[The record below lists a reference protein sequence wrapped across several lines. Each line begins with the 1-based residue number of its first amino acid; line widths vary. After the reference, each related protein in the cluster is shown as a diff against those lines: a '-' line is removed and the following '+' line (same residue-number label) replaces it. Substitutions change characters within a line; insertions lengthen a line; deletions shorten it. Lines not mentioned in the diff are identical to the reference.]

1 VIGKLR
7 LQNFKGVR
15 EGEVE
20 LAPLTII
27 LGGNN
32 SGKTTVLEALF
43 LAPNPFRRVPYAT
56 AGMFAAGALEALHRT
71 LQSTG
76 HGFLFYNYTAENASI
91 QCDDY
96 LLRFIKEDQHI
107 YVTTNKNIGFSHR
120 TGRGKEIQIIGTLS
134 LSSPSATDLISHS
147 YREAIIENSLLLSSK
162 LAGMSYEYLKDNWPL
177 ITNVRISEKV
187 AKDVSQLVHE
197 KYVDM
202 TIEPFFGGT
211 LSINALLEDGRR
223 VRLGD
228 TGAGVQ
234 SYLIAKILYELE
246 KPKVLLWDDIEA
258 HFNPRM
264 LSSVAGWFSDLV
276 NENIQVIIS
285 THSLEAARTIAAA
298 EEKAQI
304 CLLSLEEN
312 VLKVK
317 RLTLKEVDD
326 MLDAGIDVRVA
337 EPLLL

>member
-1 VIGKLR
+1 VIRRLR
-7 LQNFKGVR
+7 LRNFKGVR

-20 LAPLTII
+20 LAPLTIM

-43 LAPNPFRRVPYAT
+43 LAPNPFRTVPYAT
-56 AGMFAAGALEALHRT
+56 AGRLAAGALEVLHRT

-76 HGFLFYNYTAENASI
+76 YGFLFHNYTAEDASI

-96 LLRFIKEDQHI
+96 LLRLIKEDQYI
-107 YVTTNKNIGFSHR
+107 YVTTNKNIGSSHR
-120 TGRGKEIQIIGTLS
+120 TRRGEEIQVIGALS
-134 LSSPSATDLISHS
+134 LSNPSVTDLMLLP

-162 LAGMSYEYLKDNWPL
+162 LAWMSYEYLKDNWPL
-177 ITNVRISEKV
+177 ITNARISEKV
-187 AKDVSQLVHE
+187 AKDVSQLVYD
-197 KYVDM
+197 KYVDI

-223 VRLGD
+223 IRLGD

-234 SYLIAKILYELE
+234 SYLIAKMLYELE
-246 KPKVLLWDDIEA
+246 KPKILLWDDIEA

-276 NENIQVIIS
+276 NENIQVIVS

-304 CLLSLEEN
+304 CLLSLEDN

-326 MLDAGIDVRVA
+326 MLDAGIDIRVA